1 MKGRFYWNKRTP
13 EGLHKSVDFFEQA
26 IQTDPGFALAYSGL
40 ADAYSLLGGPEAGG
54 DMPPIEALP
63 KAKTAALKAIQ
74 LDESL
79 AEPHTSLAHVS
90 YFYDRDWPRAE
101 GIQTQHRTQP

>member
-1 MKGRFYWNKRTP
+1 
-13 EGLHKSVDFFEQA
+13 
-26 IQTDPGFALAYSGL
+26 
-40 ADAYSLLGGPEAGG
+40 
-54 DMPPIEALP
+54 MPPIEALP

-79 AEPHTSLAHVS
+79 AEPHVSLAHVS

-101 GIQTQHRTQP
+101 REFKRSIELNPNYRGGPPLVRDLFIYRSPEVA